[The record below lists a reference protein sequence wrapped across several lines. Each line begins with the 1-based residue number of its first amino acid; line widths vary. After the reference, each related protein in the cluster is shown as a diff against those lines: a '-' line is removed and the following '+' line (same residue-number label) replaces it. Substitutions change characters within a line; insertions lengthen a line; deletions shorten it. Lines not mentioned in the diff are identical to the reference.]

1 MFGKGREPGWREVY
15 LTVTEN
21 DDTENLRLGTFIKEK
36 TGWDKNSKDKLRAI
50 IEIAPNVIVYSDEP
64 FIPALSI
71 NAEDFR
77 SYDQLFVIVKE
88 NARIYGA
95 AGAPGVGGG
104 IVTFVDKKPQLQI
117 NGADGGRGGTAVF
130 ASRPVRLVN
139 HGKIY
144 GGGGGGGGGGGHQ
157 TTSSSGGSSST
168 RCEGKTGGGG
178 GQHCCPVIE
187 TITKEVCKNKK

>member
-15 LTVTEN
+15 LTVTET

-50 IEIAPNVIVYSDEP
+50 VEITSNVIVYSDEP
-64 FIPALSI
+64 SIPALNI

-77 SYDQLFVIVKE
+77 SFDQLFVIVKE
-88 NARIYGA
+88 NAKIYGA
-95 AGAPGVGGG
+95 AGAPGVGA
-104 IVTFVDKKPQLQI
+104 F
-117 NGADGGRGGTAVF
+117 NGADGGKGGDAVF
-130 ASRPVRLVN
+130 ADRPVRLIN

-157 TTSSSGGSSST
+157 LISDTSGSGST
-168 RCEGKTGGGG
+168 RCEGKTEGTG

-187 TITKEVCKNKK
+187 TFTKEVCKK